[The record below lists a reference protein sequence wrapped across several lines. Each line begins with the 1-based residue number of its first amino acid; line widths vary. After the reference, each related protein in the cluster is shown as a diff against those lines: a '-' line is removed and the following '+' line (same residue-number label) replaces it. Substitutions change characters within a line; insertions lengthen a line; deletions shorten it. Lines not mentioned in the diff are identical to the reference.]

1 MEKIYIFSV
10 IALICAGAA
19 GIVAAED
26 PIDISGEVQSA
37 LEQLDNSN
45 PYGIKSAMELLEVTK
60 ESPGLC
66 VLTDAGYVKVNGF
79 TTESCIETL
88 RKETGCSVGNG
99 NLLMIHRA
107 IDKPL
112 WFVIFENDTK
122 DCVYTVYNN
131 GEFEQVM
138 VNIDG
143 ENNTISE
150 NWNASKEALGSNA
163 FGIVTIANAWGYNA
177 PYDFLKCMEFHNH
190 FCPGLTSGYQLA
202 NYLVEN
208 YPLDEDEKYVVI
220 SCPVWCKDDA
230 LQIILDTTVGKKG
243 MFVKNMQPYIDV
255 ENTAGIFI
263 IWNSTNNNGTGYVL
277 TYDFDKAKN
286 ISGITPDDW
295 KNYPM
300 ESRIKMDCELMPY
313 LDQPEEF
320 ITTKYTFE
328 VTSDLLIRM
337 EIAGVDP
344 YLGIG
349 FLVLQ

>member
-1 MEKIYIFSV
+1 MEKIFIFSI

-37 LEQLDNSN
+37 MD
-45 PYGIKSAMELLEVTK
+45 LLEVTNG
-60 ESPGLC
+60 SPGLC
-66 VLTDAGYVKVNGF
+66 VLTDAGYVEVNGF

-112 WFVIFENDTK
+112 WFVIFENNTK

-163 FGIVTIANAWGYNA
+163 FSIVTIANAWGYDA
-177 PYDFLKCMEFHNH
+177 PYDLLKCMEFHNH

-208 YPLDEDEKYVVI
+208 YPLDEDEKYVII

-230 LQIILDTTVGKKG
+230 LQVILDTTVGKRG
-243 MFVKNMQPYIDV
+243 MFVKNMPEYNDV
-255 ENTAGIFI
+255 ENAAGIYI
-263 IWNSTNNNGTGYVL
+263 IWNSENNNGTGYVL
-277 TYDFDKAKN
+277 TYDFNEAKN
-286 ISGITPDDW
+286 VSGVTPDDW
-295 KNYPM
+295 KKYPM
-300 ESRIKMDCELMPY
+300 TSRIKMNWGLMTY
-313 LDQPEEF
+313 MDQPDKF
-320 ITTKYTFE
+320 MTTEYTFE
-328 VTSDLLIRM
+328 VTSGLLTRM
-337 EIAGVDP
+337 QVAGVDP
-344 YLGIG
+344 YLEIG
-349 FLVLQ
+349 RLILQENED